1 MTDRLFSIHNK
12 DQNEDVINETNE
24 SVTMDFEDIGIDTN
38 SEIFD
43 DSDNENHVIKRKVRI
58 NSLCFED
65 FISKGIKM
73 MKNKNLEV
81 TRKRKNERI
90 RRENVFRQ
98 KVFNLFD
105 DKTNSSENISKIEAF
120 RRLGI

>member
-1 MTDRLFSIHNK
+1 MNFEEIG
-12 DQNEDVINETNE
+12 INTNLEKNNE
-24 SVTMDFEDIGIDTN
+24 S
-38 SEIFD
+38 D
-43 DSDNENHVIKRKVRI
+43 DETHLKKGKVKI

-73 MKNKNLEV
+73 MENKNLEV

-98 KVFNLFD
+98 KVFNLFN
-105 DKTNSSENISKIEAF
+105 DKTNSSERISKIEAF
-120 RRLGI
+120 RRLEIWLLLRHIRWLKVW